1 MAACHAETHLPI
13 PNRRENISDRDVALR
28 KAQVLRQALAYA
40 KDHRCQG
47 NGRGVFYQMLLIPHG
62 KPDAAGRPYSVI
74 LRRSALQF
82 PHNVDGPLI
91 VHLNTDIQIV
101 RAPDENLLQFLI
113 FRTGKN
119 PDGVFAATGG
129 KVRVPHLIST
139 RGSISTCGPASS
151 TSERSRQKAEA
162 KHCRQPSHPFHP
174 TLLLLLLLRLL
185 PLLPLYC
192 NTFLLLSINPL

>member
-1 MAACHAETHLPI
+1 MQKLIFPSRIAARISLTETSPCVKPRSSARLWRMPKTTGV
-13 PNRRENISDRDVALR
+13 REI
-28 KAQVLRQALAYA
+28 
-40 KDHRCQG
+40 
-47 NGRGVFYQMLLIPHG
+47 GRGVFYQMLLIPHG

-101 RAPDENLLQFLI
+101 P
-113 FRTGKN
+113 RTGRESPPV
-119 PDGVFAATGG
+119 PDFPNRKRIRMVSSPLPAVKSAS
-129 KVRVPHLIST
+129 PISFPPAV
-139 RGSISTCGPASS
+139 SISTCGPASS